1 MYLMDV
7 IRVSYKSLVMDKF
20 RNFRNHRI
28 TLEQLEDKVVDLVDK
43 LEYNFKVY
51 PELKKEGKIP

>member
-1 MYLMDV
+1 M
-7 IRVSYKSLVMDKF
+7 SYKSLVMDKF